1 MALLGRLTKES
12 YRKTRARPRHRSRDR
27 LVDYYRR
34 KERQRI
40 TKVEQWVCKDT
51 YEEILSVLYVERTRK
66 PSLLSIHKNEMHAAI
81 RLMKDGTYV
90 YEQLDDPTST
100 PVKVVNVRLNQRTG
114 KLNWNELLDDGTV
127 GPEQECSI
135 RDELS
140 VGLLLLAFPIGWFI
154 LANRAQVKSIKKSW
168 ESILDAFH
176 DAYSER

>member
-12 YRKTRARPRHRSRDR
+12 YLKTRPRRRRSRNR
-27 LVDYYRR
+27 MAYEHRH

-40 TKVEQWVCKDT
+40 TKVEQWVGKDT
-51 YEEILSVLYVERTRK
+51 YEVILSVMYVEGTRK
-66 PSLLSIHKNEMHAAI
+66 PSLLTIQKNKRHAAI
-81 RLMKDGTYV
+81 MLMEDGTYI
-90 YEQLDDPTST
+90 YDQLDDPSAT
-100 PVKVVNVRLNQRTG
+100 PVKVTNVRLNQRTG
-114 KLNWNELLDDGTV
+114 RLNWNELLDDGTV

-168 ESILDAFH
+168 ESILDAAH